1 MTPQEFLARSQ
12 RQVSAM
18 QRAKQASVKV
28 GLPEGEQAT
37 SKAYKSDGMEEAPTV
52 LEVGIWHEY
61 GTKTVPM
68 RSFLRGPFEEKQ
80 AEMDKAIAAQ
90 FKLVLDSDLD
100 VDVALGRVGLT
111 ARNISVGAF
120 KTQGYGEW
128 PALSPITIE
137 LRRSGGARNGRDVGN
152 AAKAVKSAFWT
163 PPIEGATKVLID
175 TGILRNSITW
185 VVE

>member
-1 MTPQEFLARSQ
+1 MTPQETLAL
-12 RQVSAM
+12 VT
-18 QRAKQASVKV
+18 KQLASMERMKKGAVKV
-28 GLPEGEQAT
+28 GLPAGETAT
-37 SKAYKSDGMEEAPTV
+37 SKAYKSDGAEKAPTV

-61 GTKTVPM
+61 GTKTTPM
-68 RSFLRGPFEEKQ
+68 RSFLRGPFAEKK
-80 AEMDKAIAAQ
+80 ADLDKIIATQ
-90 FKLVLDSDLD
+90 MNLVLENGLD
-100 VDVALGRVGLT
+100 VDVALGRIGMA

-120 KTQGYGEW
+120 STQGYGDW

-137 LRRSGGARNGRDVGN
+137 LRRSGGAKNGRDVGN

-163 PPIEGATKVLID
+163 PPIEGATTVLVD